1 MRVIQ
6 IRSVTLEP
14 QTEPGELLMLR
25 EIKRA

>member
-6 IRSVTLEP
+6 TGRVTLEP